1 MAQPNHYVY
10 AFSSHFSLLNLD
22 VSLVDWEQIKYSW
35 FVVDWEQIKKYS
47 WFVELSPAI
56 TAWGDLVWL
65 WWENFVK
72 NCSELIETTS
82 MKWQLTELFSF
93 YIRMIEW
100 IFKNQ
105 RNGGPAENAHEQLFC
120 NPCKKLLTLLTFVDA
135 LPISILGN
143 KRKRSKQS
151 QRGVGKQK
159 EHDIGIF

>member
-35 FVVDWEQIKKYS
+35 FV
-47 WFVELSPAI
+47 ELSPAI

-72 NCSELIETTS
+72 NCCELIETTS

-151 QRGVGKQK
+151 HRGVGKQK